1 MQVQTETKR
10 QSQQLFE
17 AAVNIQTQKTTAMLC
32 AGDKRR
38 EMNKMKNG
46 K

>member
-1 MQVQTETKR
+1 MQVQRETKK

-17 AAVNIQTQKTTAMLC
+17 EAQKIQTQKTTAMLC

-38 EMNKMKNG
+38 
-46 K
+46 